1 MFQMAETAKLTIRN
15 KDDPI
20 YSNQSLNIEV
30 KLMDSINQTT
40 VLKEIIKY
48 PRDVTIF
55 AAVCCIIFIITGL
68 LGNLLTILALCRS
81 VKLRNATTAFVIS
94 LCTADFLFCA
104 INLPLTASR
113 YIHQSWLQGETLCSL
128 FPFFF
133 YGNVGASL
141 MSMTL
146 ITINR
151 FILINHHNL
160 YDKVYQKHYV
170 ALMIVFSWIFSFA
183 MLIPTL
189 ASAWGTFG
197 LDEETFSCTIL
208 KRNGRSPKK
217 FLFILGFLIPCI
229 VIIVSYSCIFY
240 KVRNSRKNIEA
251 HSPVSPT
258 TPTPLMKQ
266 STQRKDEIRLTRMM
280 LIIFCSFILCF
291 LPLMIVNVFDSKVRY
306 PSVHVIASVLAW
318 MSSCINPFIY
328 AVMNRHYRQA
338 YRCLLCSKD
347 RARRPSVITSFNRS
361 NSSGSASKTV
371 VSDVFIFPTKDA
383 IKKKEKEKDEN
394 MM

>member
-1 MFQMAETAKLTIRN
+1 MLEMAEAANLTIRN
-15 KDDPI
+15 KYDPV
-20 YSNQSLNIEV
+20 YPNQSLNIDV
-30 KLMDSINQTT
+30 KLMDNINQTT

-48 PRDVTIF
+48 PRGVTIF

-81 VKLRNATTAFVIS
+81 VKLRNATTAFVVS

-113 YIHQSWLQGETLCSL
+113 YIHQSWLLGETMCSL

-160 YDKVYQKHYV
+160 YDKVYRKHYV
-170 ALMIVFSWIFSFA
+170 ALMVIFSWIFSFS

-189 ASAWGTFG
+189 ASTWGKFG

-291 LPLMIVNVFDSKVRY
+291 LPLMIVNVFDSKVR
-306 PSVHVIASVLAW
+306 
-318 MSSCINPFIY
+318 
-328 AVMNRHYRQA
+328 
-338 YRCLLCSKD
+338 
-347 RARRPSVITSFNRS
+347 
-361 NSSGSASKTV
+361 
-371 VSDVFIFPTKDA
+371 
-383 IKKKEKEKDEN
+383 
-394 MM
+394 